1 MKRKLFASVAFLALA
16 ALVSGVV
23 IAQPMGS
30 GQEMGPGMM
39 GPGGS
44 QMPMVRGMRG
54 GKMPMQ
60 PQTQEGGKPMGPQTH
75 GRGMHMGS
83 GMMGPG
89 MMGRGMMGSGM
100 MGMMGQR
107 GHMRDR
113 NLSADDVKRVLDGR
127 LAWQGLK
134 RLKVGKTKVVDDDT
148 VAAEIITKENS
159 LVVRLKVDR
168 HTGHAVIAD

>member
-1 MKRKLFASVAFLALA
+1 LA

-44 QMPMVRGMRG
+44 QMPMGRGMQG

-60 PQTQEGGKPMGPQTH
+60 PQAQKDGEPTGPEMQ
-75 GRGMHMGS
+75 GRGMPMS
-83 GMMGPG
+83 PGMMGPG
-89 MMGRGMMGSGM
+89 MMGMMGRGMMGPGM
-100 MGMMGQR
+100 MGMMGHR
-107 GHMRDR
+107 GQMRDR
-113 NLSADDVKRVLDGR
+113 NLSADEVKRVLDGR

-148 VAAEIITKENS
+148 VAAEIVTKEDS
-159 LVVRLKVDR
+159 LVVRLNVDR
-168 HTGHAVIAD
+168 HTGHTVIAD